1 MHLYMMGWKCC
12 RNDPHATDLIVSR
25 GVTSSSVI
33 FFMSYINLYL
43 CASALSFFPG
53 CTCAWMPLLL
63 LSNVLCPPLLLPPA
77 ALYQPWSSGS
87 ALSFSLSLFLT
98 FSSTLVPAT
107 SLAFSSLPLIHFTNF
122 PVMFPVFTVI
132 HLPPH
137 IHFWLT
143 LATGHNFK
151 MWYM

>member
-12 RNDPHATDLIVSR
+12 RNDPHATGLIVSR

-33 FFMSYINLYL
+33 FVMS
-43 CASALSFFPG
+43 
-53 CTCAWMPLLL
+53 LLICV
-63 LSNVLCPPLLLPPA
+63 SVLLPCP
-77 ALYQPWSSGS
+77 SSQGAPVLECRCCYCQTCS
-87 ALSFSLSLFLT
+87 AHRSSYLPLPSISPGVQVLLSLSLSLSSSH
-98 FSSTLVPAT
+98 SSTLVPAT